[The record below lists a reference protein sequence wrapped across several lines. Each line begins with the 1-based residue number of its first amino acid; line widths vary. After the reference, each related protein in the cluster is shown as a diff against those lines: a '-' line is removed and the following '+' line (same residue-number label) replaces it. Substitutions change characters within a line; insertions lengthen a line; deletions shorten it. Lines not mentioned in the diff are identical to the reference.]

1 MQLQF
6 ITYTKR
12 VWKEASKGKIQEEHY
27 LSSTVKALCHPH
39 AAILQN
45 PSQTT
50 FPVKFYLTTSP
61 PQMRFDHTFLCSMPF
76 HTSYITQ
83 ITLYCKYLLM

>member
-45 PSQTT
+45 PSQT
-50 FPVKFYLTTSP
+50 S
-61 PQMRFDHTFLCSMPF
+61 HFL
-76 HTSYITQ
+76 
-83 ITLYCKYLLM
+83 